1 MAKLFFIRHGQ
12 TEANEKGILTGR
24 LETNLTQKG
33 IDDAVALSKE
43 LIENFDYYYCSP
55 LTRTHQTL
63 KAIKGNNVDF
73 IIDERL
79 TEVSS
84 GDWQG
89 RLKSELPEVEYDL
102 YKKGLLNPPNGESLD
117 DVDKIIKSFLKD
129 IFSKYKADEK
139 LLVVT
144 HNAFMRNL
152 KRMFIDKDKVSEPKN
167 LEIFIVDDEMYKKI
181 ENNKR
186 ELLVGGI

>member
-1 MAKLFFIRHGQ
+1 MPQLYFIRHGQ
-12 TEANEKGILTGR
+12 TEANVKGILTGR

-33 IDDAVALSKE
+33 IDDAATLSKE
-43 LIENFDYYYCSP
+43 LKEDFDYYYCSP

-63 KAIKGNNVDF
+63 RAIKGDVDF
-73 IIDERL
+73 IIDERI

-89 RLKSELPEVEYDL
+89 KLKSELPEEEYDL
-102 YKKGLLNPPNGESLD
+102 YKKGLLNPPNGESLE
-117 DVDKIIKSFLKD
+117 DVDKRAKSFLED
-129 IFSKYKADEK
+129 MFSKYKDNEK
-139 LLVVT
+139 ILIVT

-167 LEIFIVDDEMYKKI
+167 LEIFMVDNEMYKGLNQP
-181 ENNKR
+181 EEER
-186 ELLVGGI
+186 

>member
-1 MAKLFFIRHGQ
+1 MPQLFFIRHGQ
-12 TEANEKGILTGR
+12 TEANVKGILTGR

-33 IDDAVALSKE
+33 IDDAIALSKE
-43 LIENFDYYYCSP
+43 LTEEFDYYYCSP

-63 KAIKGNNVDF
+63 RAIKGDVDF
-73 IIDERL
+73 IIDERI

-89 RLKSELPEVEYDL
+89 KLKSELPEVEYDL
-102 YKKGLLNPPNGESLD
+102 YKKGQLNPPNGESLE
-117 DVDKIIKSFLKD
+117 DVDKRIILFLED
-129 IFSKYKADEK
+129 MFSKYKSDEK
-139 LLVVT
+139 ILVVT

-167 LEIFIVDDEMYKKI
+167 LEIFVVNNEMYK
-181 ENNKR
+181 ELERR
-186 ELLVGGI
+186 EEER

>member
-43 LIENFDYYYCSP
+43 LIEKFDYYYCSP

-63 KAIKGNNVDF
+63 KAIKGNDVDF

-89 RLKSELPEVEYDL
+89 RLKSELPKVEYDL

-117 DVDKIIKSFLKD
+117 DVDKRIKSFLKD

-152 KRMFIDKDKVSEPKN
+152 KRMFIDKDKVTEPKN
-167 LEIFIVDDEMYKKI
+167 LEIYIVDDEMYKKI
-181 ENNKR
+181 EKER
-186 ELLVGGI
+186 

>member
-1 MAKLFFIRHGQ
+1 MPQLFFIRHGQ
-12 TEANEKGILTGR
+12 TEANVKGILTGR

-33 IDDAVALSKE
+33 IDDAIALSKE
-43 LIENFDYYYCSP
+43 LTEEFDYYYCSP

-63 KAIKGNNVDF
+63 RAIKGDVDF
-73 IIDERL
+73 IIDERI

-89 RLKSELPEVEYDL
+89 KLKSELPEVEYDL
-102 YKKGLLNPPNGESLD
+102 YKKGQINPPNGESLE
-117 DVDKIIKSFLKD
+117 DVDKRIISFLED
-129 IFSKYKADEK
+129 MFSKYKSDEK
-139 LLVVT
+139 ILVVT

-167 LEIFIVDDEMYKKI
+167 LEIFVVNNEMYK
-181 ENNKR
+181 ELERR
-186 ELLVGGI
+186 EEER

>member
-1 MAKLFFIRHGQ
+1 MPQLYFIRHGQ
-12 TEANEKGILTGR
+12 TEANVKGILTGR

-33 IDDAVALSKE
+33 IDDAATLSKE
-43 LIENFDYYYCSP
+43 LKEDFDYYYCSP

-63 KAIKGNNVDF
+63 RAIKGDVDF
-73 IIDERL
+73 IIDERI

-89 RLKSELPEVEYDL
+89 KLKSELPEREYDL
-102 YKKGLLNPPNGESLD
+102 YKKGLLNPPNGESLE
-117 DVDKIIKSFLKD
+117 DVDKRAKSFLED
-129 IFSKYKADEK
+129 MFSKYKDDEK
-139 LLVVT
+139 ILIVT

-167 LEIFIVDDEMYKKI
+167 LEIFMVNDEMYKGLNQP
-181 ENNKR
+181 EEER
-186 ELLVGGI
+186 

>member
-1 MAKLFFIRHGQ
+1 MPQLYFIRHGQ
-12 TEANEKGILTGR
+12 TEANVKGILTGR

-33 IDDAVALSKE
+33 IDDAATLSKE
-43 LIENFDYYYCSP
+43 LKEDFDYYYCSP

-63 KAIKGNNVDF
+63 RAIKGDVDF
-73 IIDERL
+73 IIDERI

-89 RLKSELPEVEYDL
+89 KLKSELPEEEYDL
-102 YKKGLLNPPNGESLD
+102 YKKGLLNPPNGESLE
-117 DVDKIIKSFLKD
+117 DVDKRAKSFLED
-129 IFSKYKADEK
+129 MFSKYKDDEK
-139 LLVVT
+139 ILIVT

-167 LEIFIVDDEMYKKI
+167 LEIFMVNDEMYK
-181 ENNKR
+181 
-186 ELLVGGI
+186 GINQPEEER

>member
-1 MAKLFFIRHGQ
+1 MPQLYSIRHGQ
-12 TEANEKGILTGR
+12 TEANVKGILTGR

-33 IDDAVALSKE
+33 IDDAATLSKE
-43 LIENFDYYYCSP
+43 LKEDFDYYYCSP

-63 KAIKGNNVDF
+63 RAIKGDVDF
-73 IIDERL
+73 IIDERI

-89 RLKSELPEVEYDL
+89 KLKSELPEREYDL
-102 YKKGLLNPPNGESLD
+102 YKKGLLNPPNGESLE
-117 DVDKIIKSFLKD
+117 DVDKRAKSFLED
-129 IFSKYKADEK
+129 MFSRYKGDEK
-139 LLVVT
+139 ILIVT

-167 LEIFIVDDEMYKKI
+167 LEIFMVDNEMYKGLNQP
-181 ENNKR
+181 EEER
-186 ELLVGGI
+186 

>member
-1 MAKLFFIRHGQ
+1 MPQLYFIRHGQ
-12 TEANEKGILTGR
+12 TEANVKGILTGR

-33 IDDAVALSKE
+33 IDDAATLSKE
-43 LIENFDYYYCSP
+43 LKEDFDYYYCSP

-63 KAIKGNNVDF
+63 RAIKGDVDF
-73 IIDERL
+73 IIDERI

-89 RLKSELPEVEYDL
+89 KLKSELPEEEYDL
-102 YKKGLLNPPNGESLD
+102 YKKGLLNPPNGESLE
-117 DVDKIIKSFLKD
+117 DVDKRAKSFLED
-129 IFSKYKADEK
+129 MFSKYKDNEK
-139 LLVVT
+139 ILIVT

-167 LEIFIVDDEMYKKI
+167 LEIFMVNYEMYKSLNQP
-181 ENNKR
+181 EEER
-186 ELLVGGI
+186 

>member
-1 MAKLFFIRHGQ
+1 MPQLYFIRHGQ
-12 TEANEKGILTGR
+12 TEANVKGILTGR

-33 IDDAVALSKE
+33 IDDAATLSKE
-43 LIENFDYYYCSP
+43 LKEDFDYYYCSP

-63 KAIKGNNVDF
+63 RAIKGDVDF
-73 IIDERL
+73 IIDERI

-89 RLKSELPEVEYDL
+89 KLKSELPEEEYDL
-102 YKKGLLNPPNGESLD
+102 YKKGLLNPPNGESLK
-117 DVDKIIKSFLKD
+117 DVDKRAKSFLED
-129 IFSKYKADEK
+129 MFSKYKDDEK
-139 LLVVT
+139 ILIVT

-167 LEIFIVDDEMYKKI
+167 LEIFMVDNEMYKGLNQP
-181 ENNKR
+181 EEER
-186 ELLVGGI
+186 

>member
-1 MAKLFFIRHGQ
+1 MPQLYFIRHGQ
-12 TEANEKGILTGR
+12 TEANVKGILTGR

-33 IDDAVALSKE
+33 IDDAATLSKE
-43 LIENFDYYYCSP
+43 LKEDFDYYYCSP

-63 KAIKGNNVDF
+63 RAIKGDVDF
-73 IIDERL
+73 IIDERI

-89 RLKSELPEVEYDL
+89 KLKSELPEEEYDL
-102 YKKGLLNPPNGESLD
+102 YKKGLLNPPNGESLK
-117 DVDKIIKSFLKD
+117 DVDKRAKSFLED
-129 IFSKYKADEK
+129 MFSKYKDDEK
-139 LLVVT
+139 ILIVT

-167 LEIFIVDDEMYKKI
+167 LEIFMVNDEMYKSLNQP
-181 ENNKR
+181 EEER
-186 ELLVGGI
+186 

>member
-1 MAKLFFIRHGQ
+1 MPQLYFIRHGQ
-12 TEANEKGILTGR
+12 TEANVKGILTGR

-33 IDDAVALSKE
+33 IDDAATLSKE
-43 LIENFDYYYCSP
+43 LKEDFDYYYCSP

-63 KAIKGNNVDF
+63 RAIKGDVDF
-73 IIDERL
+73 IIDERI

-89 RLKSELPEVEYDL
+89 KLKSELPEEEYDL
-102 YKKGLLNPPNGESLD
+102 YKKGLLNPPNGESLK
-117 DVDKIIKSFLKD
+117 DVDKRAKSFLED
-129 IFSKYKADEK
+129 MFSKYKDDEK
-139 LLVVT
+139 ILIVT

-167 LEIFIVDDEMYKKI
+167 LEIFMVNDEMYK
-181 ENNKR
+181 
-186 ELLVGGI
+186 LLNQPEEER

>member
-1 MAKLFFIRHGQ
+1 MPQLYFIRHGQ
-12 TEANEKGILTGR
+12 TEANVKGILTGR

-33 IDDAVALSKE
+33 IDDAATLSKE
-43 LIENFDYYYCSP
+43 LKEDFDYYYCSP

-63 KAIKGNNVDF
+63 RAIKGDVDF
-73 IIDERL
+73 IIDERI

-89 RLKSELPEVEYDL
+89 KLKSELPEEEYDL
-102 YKKGLLNPPNGESLD
+102 YKKGLLNPPNGESLE
-117 DVDKIIKSFLKD
+117 DVDKRAKSFLED
-129 IFSKYKADEK
+129 MFSKYKDNEK
-139 LLVVT
+139 ILIVT

-167 LEIFIVDDEMYKKI
+167 LEIFMVNDEMYKSLNQP
-181 ENNKR
+181 EEER
-186 ELLVGGI
+186 

>member
-12 TEANEKGILTGR
+12 TEANVKGILTGR

-43 LIENFDYYYCSP
+43 LTEDFDYYYCSP

-63 KAIKGNNVDF
+63 KAIKGDVEF
-73 IIDERL
+73 IIDERI

-89 RLKSELPEVEYDL
+89 KLKTELPEEQYDL
-102 YKKGLLNPPNGESLD
+102 YKKGQLNPPNGESLE
-117 DVDKIIKSFLKD
+117 DVDKRIKSFLED
-129 IFSKYKADEK
+129 MFSKYKSDEK
-139 LLVVT
+139 ILVVT

-152 KRMFIDKDKVSEPKN
+152 KRMFIEKDKVGEPKN
-167 LEIFIVDDEMYKKI
+167 LEIFMVDDEMYKGL
-181 ENNKR
+181 EQHEEER
-186 ELLVGGI
+186 

>member
-1 MAKLFFIRHGQ
+1 MPQLYFIRHGQ
-12 TEANEKGILTGR
+12 TEANVKGILTGR

-33 IDDAVALSKE
+33 IDDAATLSKE
-43 LIENFDYYYCSP
+43 LKEDFDYYYCSP

-63 KAIKGNNVDF
+63 RAIKGDVDF
-73 IIDERL
+73 IIDERI

-89 RLKSELPEVEYDL
+89 KLKSELPEREYDL
-102 YKKGLLNPPNGESLD
+102 YKKGLLNPPNGESLE
-117 DVDKIIKSFLKD
+117 DVDKRAKSFLED
-129 IFSKYKADEK
+129 MFSKYKDNEK
-139 LLVVT
+139 ILIVT

-167 LEIFIVDDEMYKKI
+167 LEIFMVDNEMYKGLNQP
-181 ENNKR
+181 EEER
-186 ELLVGGI
+186 

>member
-1 MAKLFFIRHGQ
+1 MPQLYFIRHGQ
-12 TEANEKGILTGR
+12 TEANVKGILTGR

-33 IDDAVALSKE
+33 IDDAATLSKE
-43 LIENFDYYYCSP
+43 LKEDFDYYYCSP

-63 KAIKGNNVDF
+63 RAIKGDVDF
-73 IIDERL
+73 IIDERI

-89 RLKSELPEVEYDL
+89 KLKSELPEEEYDL
-102 YKKGLLNPPNGESLD
+102 YKKGLLNPPNGESLE
-117 DVDKIIKSFLKD
+117 DVDKRAKSFLED
-129 IFSKYKADEK
+129 MFSKYKDDEK
-139 LLVVT
+139 ILIVT

-167 LEIFIVDDEMYKKI
+167 LEIFMVDNEMYKGLNQP
-181 ENNKR
+181 EEER
-186 ELLVGGI
+186 

>member
-1 MAKLFFIRHGQ
+1 MPQLYFIRHGQ
-12 TEANEKGILTGR
+12 TEANVKGILTGR

-33 IDDAVALSKE
+33 IDDAAALSKE
-43 LIENFDYYYCSP
+43 LKEDFDYYYCSP

-63 KAIKGNNVDF
+63 RAIKGDVDF
-73 IIDERL
+73 IIDERI

-89 RLKSELPEVEYDL
+89 KLKSELPEEEYDL
-102 YKKGLLNPPNGESLD
+102 YKKGLLNPPNGESLE
-117 DVDKIIKSFLKD
+117 DVDKRAKSFLED
-129 IFSKYKADEK
+129 MFSKYKDDEK
-139 LLVVT
+139 ILIVT

-167 LEIFIVDDEMYKKI
+167 LEIFMVNNEMYKSLNQP
-181 ENNKR
+181 EER
-186 ELLVGGI
+186 

>member
-1 MAKLFFIRHGQ
+1 MPQLYFIRHGQ
-12 TEANEKGILTGR
+12 TEANVKGILTGR

-33 IDDAVALSKE
+33 IDDAATLSKE
-43 LIENFDYYYCSP
+43 LKEDFDYYYCSP

-63 KAIKGNNVDF
+63 RAIKGDVDF
-73 IIDERL
+73 IIDERI

-89 RLKSELPEVEYDL
+89 KLKSELPEEEYDL
-102 YKKGLLNPPNGESLD
+102 YKKGLLNPPNGESLE
-117 DVDKIIKSFLKD
+117 DVDKRAKSFLED
-129 IFSKYKADEK
+129 MFSKYKDDEK
-139 LLVVT
+139 ILIVT

-167 LEIFIVDDEMYKKI
+167 LEIFMVNDEMYKSLNQP
-181 ENNKR
+181 EEER
-186 ELLVGGI
+186 